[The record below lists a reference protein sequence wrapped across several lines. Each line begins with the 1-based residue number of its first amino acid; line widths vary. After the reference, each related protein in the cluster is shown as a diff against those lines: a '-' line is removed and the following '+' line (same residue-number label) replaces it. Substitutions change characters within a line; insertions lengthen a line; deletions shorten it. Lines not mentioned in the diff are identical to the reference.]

1 MNKLIDFL
9 SVRFNLHN
17 LGKGI
22 MSVKKSFYDHLDDDI
37 KNILLIQIRNVWTHH
52 STSLEGNSLTLGETD
67 FILEEGLTIQGKT
80 LKDHNEVFG
89 HARAIE
95 RIYDLVNT
103 AKSIDKE
110 ALFRL
115 HETVLTERIIDTNS
129 PVGKWKVQSN
139 FTTYTSKDNKQ
150 EWREYPSPKK
160 IDFLMSQWLERL
172 NHNLEIVHDHKE
184 VGRVYADL
192 HLSFVTIHPFFDG
205 NGRMARLLANLPV
218 LKSGLPPIVVPQEDR
233 YRYKLALSDY
243 QNTINNLADIGDLNQ
258 LPMNS
263 QKQYFIDLCIE
274 YWAQT
279 SDLLV
284 KAKEMQSKR
293 IK

>member
-1 MNKLIDFL
+1 
-9 SVRFNLHN
+9 
-17 LGKGI
+17 

-67 FILEEGLTIQGKT
+67 FILEEGLTIQGKP

-115 HETVLTERIIDTNS
+115 HETVLTERIIDTDS

-160 IDFLMSQWLERL
+160 LIF
-172 NHNLEIVHDHKE
+172 
-184 VGRVYADL
+184 
-192 HLSFVTIHPFFDG
+192 
-205 NGRMARLLANLPV
+205 
-218 LKSGLPPIVVPQEDR
+218 
-233 YRYKLALSDY
+233 
-243 QNTINNLADIGDLNQ
+243 
-258 LPMNS
+258 
-263 QKQYFIDLCIE
+263 
-274 YWAQT
+274 
-279 SDLLV
+279 
-284 KAKEMQSKR
+284 
-293 IK
+293 

>member
-1 MNKLIDFL
+1 ML
-9 SVRFNLHN
+9 VR
-17 LGKGI
+17 KY
-22 MSVKKSFYDHLDDDI
+22 FYDDLDDDI
-37 KNILLIQIRNVWTHH
+37 KNTLLIQIRNIWTHH

-67 FILEEGLTIQGKT
+67 FILEEGLTIQGKP

-95 RIYDLVNT
+95 RVYNLVNT
-103 AKSIDKE
+103 AASIDKE

-115 HETVLTERIIDTNS
+115 HETVLTERIIDIDS

-139 FTTYTSKDNKQ
+139 FTTYTSKENKQ
-150 EWREYPSPKK
+150 EWREYPAPKK
-160 IDFLMSQWLERL
+160 IDSLMSQWLKRL
-172 NHNLEIVHDHKE
+172 NHHLEMIHDSEE
-184 VGRVYADL
+184 VVKAYADL
-192 HLSFVTIHPFFDG
+192 HLIFVTIHPFFDG

-243 QNTINNLADIGDLNQ
+243 QSTIENLVDLDDLTQ

-263 QKQYFIDLCIE
+263 QKQYFIDLCKE
-274 YWAQT
+274 YWTQT
-279 SDLLV
+279 NDLLM
-284 KAKEMQSKR
+284 KARAIQQKR
-293 IK
+293 LTK